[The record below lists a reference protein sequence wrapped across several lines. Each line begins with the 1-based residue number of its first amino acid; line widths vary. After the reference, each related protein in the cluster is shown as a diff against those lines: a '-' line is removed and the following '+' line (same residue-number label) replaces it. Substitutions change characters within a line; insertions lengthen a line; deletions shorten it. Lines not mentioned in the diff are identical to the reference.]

1 MRRSK
6 WQSYVHVI
14 VGLLALQ
21 VAKAQ
26 VVAPVEMKDPELRS
40 LQMQYMDDLKAVGAE
55 INNISFDYPFYLSK
69 KLDLD
74 EQQQKGADQRSIR
87 FDHYNGKTVLAI
99 TGNYYAAYS
108 TTQLNK
114 DQRARKTFLAVVD
127 PILKVTVP
135 KFQTNANVQGYALE
149 VSHHVVG
156 TVMGVS
162 MERPENLMVFLPQ
175 NAALKLFAGKNETA
189 QQAALLEGQYFLNA
203 EPVTIWL
210 NGEGPQLGTKPPVPE
225 PAAEDEKP
233 MDVKAE
239 MATVTAGGDGYVPP
253 INVPLKFPKKSSPAD
268 DSPKAPAVARDT
280 SPDALATLQATN
292 KQTLDTMTKELDFQ
306 VHFVSYAPASFVAFR
321 QEIFLELSLNTSLN
335 DTSAGSRYKMAADAF
350 DDHIA
355 HLIRPVLAYFKP
367 DPKQDPKFDGIGFST
382 TIHLAGKTQPAQSS
396 QAVEF
401 FFPLPAL
408 RCYEKYD
415 CTGQQLIDAGIVLIN
430 GERVSLDLQIAE
442 GSAH

>member
-6 WQSYVHVI
+6 CMGCVLVA
-14 VGLLALQ
+14 VLLSLNIAP
-21 VAKAQ
+21 AQ
-26 VVAPVEMKDPELRS
+26 VVAPVEIKNAELRS
-40 LQMQYMDDLKAVGAE
+40 LQMEYMDDLKAAGAD
-55 INNISFDYPFYLSK
+55 INNLSFEYPFYLSK

-74 EQQQKGADQRSIR
+74 EQQQKAADQRSIR

-108 TTQLNK
+108 TTQLSK
-114 DQRARKTFLAVVD
+114 DQRARKTFLAVID

-135 KFQTNANVQGYALE
+135 KFQTNANVQGYAIE

-175 NAALKLFAGKNETA
+175 NAALKLLAGKTDSA

-203 EPVTIWL
+203 EAVTIWL
-210 NGEGPQLGTKPPVPE
+210 NGEGPQLGMKPPVSE
-225 PAAEDEKP
+225 SADNDEKP
-233 MDVKAE
+233 NEINAE
-239 MATVTAGGDGYVPP
+239 VASGTSGGNGYVPP
-253 INVPLKFPKKSSPAD
+253 IKIPLKFPKHSNPAE
-268 DSPKAPAVARDT
+268 DSPKTPAVQRDV
-280 SPDALATLQATN
+280 SPEALASLQAAN
-292 KQTLDTMTKELDFQ
+292 KQTLDAMTKELDSQ
-306 VHFVSYAPASFVAFR
+306 VNFVSYAPASFVAFH
-321 QEIFLELSLNTSLN
+321 QEIFLELSLNTNLS
-335 DTSAGSRYKMAADAF
+335 DTSAGSRYKMAAEAF

-355 HLIRPVLAYFKP
+355 HLIRPVLAYFKA

-382 TIHLAGKTQPAQSS
+382 TIHLAGKTQPS
-396 QAVEF
+396 QGSEAVEL
-401 FFPLPAL
+401 FFPLSAL
-408 RCYEKYD
+408 RCYETYD

-442 GSAH
+442 GAAH